1 MQIPFWFKIK
11 KPEFEELTR
20 DIYNNEDNK
29 DFKITINK
37 KKTYD
42 LKNAKKIWT
51 KVTTSKTSRN
61 EAKKLYNGLIQKDTD
76 ALKREK
82 SSSINKYNIS
92 KIFDNI
98 NAIFTGA
105 YFRCKDVPK
114 KTIVGRSIV
123 KRVKL

>member
-42 LKNAKKIWT
+42 LKNAKK
-51 KVTTSKTSRN
+51 N
-61 EAKKLYNGLIQKDTD
+61 LD
-76 ALKREK
+76 K
-82 SSSINKYNIS
+82 SNYK
-92 KIFDNI
+92 
-98 NAIFTGA
+98 
-105 YFRCKDVPK
+105 
-114 KTIVGRSIV
+114 
-123 KRVKL
+123 